1 MAFQTY
7 TQRHLEAAVCVYFPL
22 FFYILIFCISTG
34 EPLWAET
41 TRIIFQIIL
50 LFIFAVFLAFV
61 IRQAVDSPN
70 VTQTIEEATATVEI
84 PGRTKKASNISLYT
98 YSI

>member
-1 MAFQTY
+1 MCIFSPF
-7 TQRHLEAAVCVYFPL
+7 L
-22 FFYILIFCISTG
+22 FYILIFYISTG

-61 IRQAVDSPN
+61 IRQAIDSPN

-84 PGRTKKASNISLYT
+84 PGRTKKTSNISLYT

>member
-1 MAFQTY
+1 MCIFSPF
-7 TQRHLEAAVCVYFPL
+7 L
-22 FFYILIFCISTG
+22 FYILIFYTSTG

-61 IRQAVDSPN
+61 IRQAIDSPN
-70 VTQTIEEATATVEI
+70 VTQTIEEATATVET
-84 PGRTKKASNISLYT
+84 PGRTKKTSNISLYT